1 MLPRQLTYTFEN
13 LNISTL
19 TYLTIL
25 KHSSSLVST
34 DEKGFFDLQPE
45 KIELNYIEI
54 PVYLTRMDFV
64 TVTVRQEKDAIKLD
78 CNCNA
83 PIKNLCE
90 HQVQVL
96 LNLTERQTLRVFF
109 DDDLRHNK
117 MVTFAKDYGLENEKN
132 LDEYFW
138 LEYNPYKLSI
148 KPKLKELIAVN
159 QVSNTLLSN
168 SLLPQ
173 STLPNIPFTLL
184 GENQKMVIVLGK
196 HRYYDHLIVEL
207 YEAQSTKDGKIK
219 NPLKTINPLDFIWKT
234 AEIEEVKFYTS
245 ILKFQQPNHE
255 KSSKTLFEG
264 LKALARNPLN
274 LEVFYHDP
282 KISDKV
288 NANSVVPIRLKL
300 LKMDMKMQIDY
311 KDIFHEVSAE
321 LLINDRVY
329 DLKALSIKFD
339 YFIQITDTLYL
350 IENPDF
356 LRIITFFKQNNHKIL
371 VHRSK
376 FEEFQKNILYKLE
389 NRIRVHYSYIRPATP
404 AQIEENTFDVNQQK
418 IIYLSDSEDYILI
431 TPVIKYGK
439 VEVPV
444 LSQKQIYASDFNG
457 NVFLLERDN
466 NAEIQFTADLI
477 KQHPDFEDQLDHN
490 YFFLHRR
497 HFLDEDWFLEAFEEW
512 QNQGITILG
521 FNELK
526 ENKRNYNKARVTVNV
541 TSGIRWFETELSVR
555 YGKQQVPLKQLQKS
569 LRNRSKYVQ
578 LGDGTLGILPAQ
590 WIQQFTEYF
599 EAGEIV
605 EHKIRIP
612 KSNFS
617 EIRRM
622 FKEEFLENEVKQELT
637 LYTNKLKD
645 FEKIENV
652 AIPEALNATLRD
664 YQKQG
669 LNWLNFL
676 DEFGFGGC
684 LADDMGLGKTIQ
696 IITFILSQRSKKV
709 QNTNLIVVPT
719 SLIFNWE
726 AEVAKFAPSIKI
738 LSVYGSNRV
747 KSTKGFEEYE
757 IILTSYGTLLSD
769 VTFLKKYHFNYIF
782 LDESQAIKNPSSQR
796 YQAACLLSARNKI
809 VLTGTPIEN
818 NTFDLYGQI
827 SFTCPGLLGSLQH
840 FKDHYSMPID
850 KFKDQKKAKQLQQ
863 KVSPFILRRTKKQV
877 AKELPD
883 KTEVVIYC
891 EMGEQQ
897 RKVYD
902 AYEKEFREF
911 LNHKIEGDIPKESM
925 HILTGLTKLRQICD
939 SPALLNEEE
948 FYGGESSKIEAL
960 MEEIEMKS
968 SEHKILVFS
977 QFVTMLDLI
986 KKELIK
992 RDISFEY
999 LTGQTKKREEKVNE
1013 FQENKQV
1020 RVFLI
1025 SLKAGGT
1032 GLNLTEA
1039 DYVYLID
1046 PWWNPAVENQ
1056 AIDRCYRIGQK
1067 KNVVAVRLICPNT
1080 IEEKIMRLQ
1089 ASKNDLVG
1097 DLIKTDTLMLKSFT
1111 KDDLLALVG
1120 GKP

>member
-1 MLPRQLTYTFEN
+1 MLPRQHTYTFEN
-13 LNISTL
+13 LSLSNL

-25 KHSSSLVST
+25 KHSSSLIAT
-34 DEKGFFDLQPE
+34 DEKGFFELQPE
-45 KIELNYIEI
+45 KIDLNYVEM
-54 PVYLTRMDFV
+54 PVYLNRQDFL
-64 TVTVRQEKDAIKLD
+64 TVTVKQEKDRLD
-78 CNCNA
+78 IACECNA
-83 PIKNLCE
+83 AIKNLCE

-96 LNLTERQTLRVFF
+96 LNLTERQHLRIFF
-109 DDDLRHNK
+109 DDALRHNK
-117 MVTFAKDYGLENEKN
+117 MLAVAKDYGLENEKA
-132 LDEYFW
+132 LDEYFQI
-138 LEYNPYKLSI
+138 EYHPFKIQI

-159 QVSNTLLSN
+159 QAANEYLSTN
-168 SLLPQ
+168 LLPK
-173 STLPNIPFTLL
+173 STTPNGHFDHL
-184 GENQKMVIVLGK
+184 GESQKMFIVIAK
-196 HRYYDHLIVEL
+196 HRYYDHLIIEL
-207 YEAQSTKDGKIK
+207 YQAPFTKEGKLK
-219 NPLKTINPLDFIWKT
+219 NPLKTLNPLDFIWKT
-234 AEIEEVKFYTS
+234 TEIQEVKFFS
-245 ILKFQQPNHE
+245 SVLKFQQPNGE
-255 KSSKTLFEG
+255 KASKILFDG
-264 LKALARNPLN
+264 LKALAKNPLN
-274 LEVFYHDP
+274 LEVFYHEP
-282 KISDKV
+282 KISEKV
-288 NANSVVPIRLKL
+288 NASSVLPIHLKS

-321 LLINDRVY
+321 LLINDRAYSLENLTV
-329 DLKALSIKFD
+329 KFD
-339 YFIQITDTLYL
+339 YFVQITDTLYL

-356 LRIITFFKQNNHKIL
+356 LKVITFFKQHNHKML

-389 NRIRVHYSYIRPATP
+389 NKIRVHYSYIRPATP
-404 AQIEENTFDVNQQK
+404 AQIEENTIDINQQK

-439 VEVPV
+439 IEVPV
-444 LSQKQIYASDFNG
+444 LSKKQIYVSDFNG
-457 NVFLLERDN
+457 NVFSLDRDEK
-466 NAEIQFTADLI
+466 AEIQFTADLI
-477 KQHPDFEDQLDHN
+477 RQHPDFEDQLDLD
-490 YFFLHRR
+490 YFYLHRGA
-497 HFLDEDWFLEAFEEW
+497 FLDEDWFLEAFDTW
-512 QNQGITILG
+512 QKQGITILG

-526 ENKRNYNKARVTVNV
+526 ENKRNYHKAVVNVSV
-541 TSGIRWFETELSVR
+541 TSGIRWFETELSVLF
-555 YGKQQVPLKQLQKS
+555 GKQKVPLKQLQKS
-569 LRNRSKYVQ
+569 LKHRSKYVQ
-578 LGDGTLGILPAQ
+578 LGDGTLGILPTEWLQ
-590 WIQQFTEYF
+590 KFTEYF

-605 EHKIRIP
+605 EQKIRIP

-617 EIRRM
+617 EVRKL
-622 FKEEFLENEVKQELT
+622 FKEEFLADEVKQDLKIYAE
-637 LYTNKLKD
+637 KLKN
-645 FEKIENV
+645 FKQIENV
-652 AIPEALNATLRD
+652 TIPEGLNATLRD

-696 IITFILSQRSKKV
+696 IIAFILSQRSKKV
-709 QNTNLIVVPT
+709 QNTNLVVVPT

-738 LSVYGSNRV
+738 LSVYGVNRE
-747 KSTKGFEEYE
+747 KSTDSFDEYE

-769 VTFLKKYHFNYIF
+769 ITFLKKYHFNYVF
-782 LDESQAIKNPSSQR
+782 LDESQAIKNPNSQR
-796 YQAACLLSARNKI
+796 YQAARLLSARNKI

-818 NTFDLYGQI
+818 NTFDLYGQL
-827 SFTCPGLLGSLQH
+827 SFACPGLLGGLQH

-850 KFKDQKKAKQLQQ
+850 KFKDLKKAKQLQE

-902 AYEKEFREF
+902 AYEKEFRDF

-925 HILTGLTKLRQICD
+925 HILSGLTKLRQICD
-939 SPALLNEEE
+939 SPALLNDEE

-992 RDISFEY
+992 RGISFEY
-999 LTGQTKKREEKVNE
+999 LTGQTKNREEKVNE
-1013 FQENKQV
+1013 FQGNEAV

-1039 DYVYLID
+1039 DYVYLVD
-1046 PWWNPAVENQ
+1046 PWWNPSVENQ

-1080 IEEKIMRLQ
+1080 LEEKIMRLQ
-1089 ASKNDLVG
+1089 ESKKDLVG
-1097 DLIKTDTLMLKSFT
+1097 DLIKTDTLMLKTFT